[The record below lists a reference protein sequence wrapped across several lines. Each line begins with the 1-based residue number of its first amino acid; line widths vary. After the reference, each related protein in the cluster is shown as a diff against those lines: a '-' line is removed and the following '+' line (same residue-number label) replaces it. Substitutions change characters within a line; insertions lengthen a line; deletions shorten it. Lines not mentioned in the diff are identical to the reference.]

1 MSDSIRP
8 LTRGLALAVATAAVV
23 VAPAAAQAPDFLF
36 GRPTGSVGVFGGWS
50 MPREGS
56 DLFDFVQ
63 YHLTVEEGDFSGPL
77 LGAEVALGLTD
88 FLDVVLGIERSWTE
102 RRSEDFHWEE
112 PVDWSPDPLPIEQ
125 TTEFAVTR
133 LTASGR
139 IYLLPRGMAVGS
151 HAWLP
156 ARWSPYVGGGGGI
169 AWYRF
174 EQFGDFVN
182 YETIDHPD
190 FPDGPEIFT
199 DRFRSTGSGGTLHAI
214 AGLEVSLTR
223 QLVLRGEYRYNWGDA
238 PVDSRA
244 FSGFEPIDLAGHRA
258 TIGIATRF

>member
-56 DLFDFVQ
+56 DLFDFVRDE
-63 YHLTVEEGDFSGPL
+63 LTIEQGDFNGPV
-77 LGAEVALGLTD
+77 LGAEVALTLID
-88 FLDVVLGIERSWTE
+88 QLDVVLGVERASAK
-102 RRSEDFHWEE
+102 RRSEFR
-112 PVDWSPDPLPIEQ
+112 DWVEDGLPIEQ

-133 LTASGR
+133 VNASGR
-139 IYLLPRGMAVGS
+139 VYLLPRGQAVGS
-151 HAWLP
+151 HAWVP
-156 ARWSPYVGGGGGI
+156 ASWSPYVGGGAGV

-174 EQFGDFVN
+174 EQHGDFV
-182 YETIDHPD
+182 D
-190 FPDGPEIFT
+190 FDTLEIFT